1 MLPIEVATHE
11 HPEASTGAAA
21 ALFVELEHDALEGV
35 GVVAGDDAFLF
46 MAEDLR
52 EVVAQDGHER
62 AVRIGGRPTKRRV
75 VRGGEVLPQGAIGGR
90 QGPDP
95 GHAELGEEPALQR
108 AVGALAA
115 APGLRREAH
124 AMLYTQPGE

>member
-11 HPEASTGAAA
+11 HPEAGTGAAA
-21 ALFVELEHDALEGV
+21 ALFVELEHDALEGD

-62 AVRIGGRPTKRRV
+62 AVRIGGRPTQPRGRS
-75 VRGGEVLPQGAIGGR
+75 RGGMVP
-90 QGPDP
+90 P
-95 GHAELGEEPALQR
+95 G
-108 AVGALAA
+108 AVGGGAGPGTRPPDLAD
-115 APGLRREAH
+115 
-124 AMLYTQPGE
+124 

>member
-11 HPEASTGAAA
+11 HPEAGTGAAA
-21 ALFVELEHDALEGV
+21 ALFVELEHDALEGD

-62 AVRIGGRPTKRRV
+62 AVRIGGRPTKPRG
-75 VRGGEVLPQGAIGGR
+75 VRGGEVLPPGAIGGR
-90 QGPDP
+90 QGPGP
-95 GHAELGEEPALQR
+95 GPPEPVCEPPLPR
-108 AVGALAA
+108 GAC
-115 APGLRREAH
+115 
-124 AMLYTQPGE
+124 